1 MSSPWC
7 LFARSQWRL
16 QGKTSIL
23 CMVLVASEE
32 LLRLFKKKK
41 KNCDSMGAWVAW
53 IGGCPREEVVWVSSC
68 EIWELLPSPC
78 CWGGLSPWG
87 HEAVVGSSVLSSC
100 FFHRC
105 EISNSVGRA
114 PGSTIQGVSSD
125 TRGGLG
131 WNCILA
137 ASLVLC
143 GLKIEDLM
151 LWRPRGWGY
160 TYMSNVSVKSW
171 KLQNICKWE
180 LKELRGQESQDRVGA
195 FDVVL

>member
-16 QGKTSIL
+16 QGKTSIP

-53 IGGCPREEVVWVSSC
+53 IGGCPREEVVWVPSC

-125 TRGGLG
+125 NQRRTWMELHTGSKSRIVRVENRGLDALEASRLG
-131 WNCILA
+131 IHIH
-137 ASLVLC
+137 V
-143 GLKIEDLM
+143 
-151 LWRPRGWGY
+151 
-160 TYMSNVSVKSW
+160 
-171 KLQNICKWE
+171 
-180 LKELRGQESQDRVGA
+180 
-195 FDVVL
+195 